1 MVGQQDGSQPHAERD
16 HGDGEQCDG
25 ENPARNLGPVQGE
38 EDGQRGHAGQQITFV
53 ALVGQGEDGE
63 DGDDP
68 DPEKFFLI
76 AQFAPPQPSDDE
88 ERDESGCEESGVER
102 VRNNI
107 PPDAGFAPEEVE
119 EVVASAGIELADI
132 FLEHEVLQDEVPLR
146 IEPIPEAEDT
156 EGDEGHRGDLRNFAA
171 EPRAQS
177 VAVLMKSPPR
187 QAGGRGQDEG
197 EGFVKES
204 GADEEAEG
212 EGGGPAKFIAL
223 PLA

>member
-16 HGDGEQCDG
+16 HGDGEQCDA

-38 EDGQRGHAGQQITFV
+38 ENGQRGHAGQQITFV

-68 DPEKFFLI
+68 DPEEFFVI
-76 AQFAPPQPSDDE
+76 GQFAPPQPSDDE
-88 ERDESGCEESGVER
+88 ERDESRGEESGVER

-156 EGDEGHRGDLRNFAA
+156 EGDEGHRGDLRHFAA

-177 VAVLMKSPPR
+177 VAVLMKRPPG
-187 QAGGRGQDEG
+187 QGGGREQDQG
-197 EGFVKES
+197 KGFVKES